1 MAPTRTRRRIA
12 ARMTRPAAP
21 ELTPHM
27 MLPPNPELVEE
38 SKRTGVPEGLLA
50 SAGWTWR
57 ILVIALGVTLLG
69 MLAKKLELAVLPLF
83 AALLIRALLN
93 PVHARLRRWGMP
105 RGAAALLT
113 VVVAVAVLGGVGTY
127 VVNRAAAEYPALVEQ
142 VNTLVTRTQ
151 DWLVT
156 GPLKLQRKSVD
167 NVGNQFVGF
176 LQNQQSTI
184 LSGVVTA
191 GRTVFDAA
199 TGIVLTFF
207 LTIFLLLDGD
217 RIWEW
222 ITNLF
227 SRRQRLRVD
236 AVGSSMWATLTGYI
250 TGTFLVGLFHGV
262 VMGATLA
269 ILGVPL
275 VAPLAVL
282 IFIGGLIPIIGIVL
296 FGGLALLVTLV
307 TNGPT
312 AAVIVLVVLVVENQ
326 IEGHLLQPLIVG
338 RHVKLHP
345 MAIALTLVSASVI
358 AGIPGAIFGVP
369 IVASIN
375 AAARVLHGNEETPD
389 PDQPE
394 ALQDAVDDAIDR
406 EVDRED
412 GLDPTRDDEGD
423 GPPPPPSLDSV
434 AGRPAT

>member
-1 MAPTRTRRRIA
+1 
-12 ARMTRPAAP
+12 
-21 ELTPHM
+21 M
-27 MLPPNPELVEE
+27 MLPPNPELVARARQE
-38 SKRTGVPEGLLA
+38 GVPEGLLA

-57 ILVIALGVTLLG
+57 ILVIAAGVTLLG

-83 AALLIRALLN
+83 TAILMRALLN
-93 PVHARLRRWGMP
+93 PLHARLRRWGVP

-113 VVVAVAVLGGVGTY
+113 VAVAVAVLGGVGTY
-127 VVNRAAAEYPALVEQ
+127 VVNRAVAEYPALVEQ

-167 NVGNQFVGF
+167 NVGNQFVTF

-184 LSGVVTA
+184 LSGVVSA

-207 LTIFLLLDGD
+207 LTIFLLIDGD

-222 ITNLF
+222 ITGLF
-227 SRRQRLRVD
+227 SKRQRLRVD

-262 VMGATLA
+262 AMGATLA

-312 AAVIVLVVLVVENQ
+312 AAVVVLIVLVVENQ
-326 IEGHLLQPLIVG
+326 IEGHLLQPLVVG

-345 MAIALTLVSASVI
+345 MAIALTLVAASVI

-375 AAARVLHGNEETPD
+375 AAARVLHGNEDVPD

-406 EVDRED
+406 EVEREE
-412 GLDPTRDDEGD
+412 GRDPTRDDDGD

>member
-1 MAPTRTRRRIA
+1 
-12 ARMTRPAAP
+12 
-21 ELTPHM
+21 M
-27 MLPPNPELVEE
+27 MLPPNPELVARAKQE
-38 SKRTGVPEGLLA
+38 GVPEGLLA

-57 ILVIALGVTLLG
+57 ILVIAAGVTLLG

-83 AALLIRALLN
+83 TAILMRALLN
-93 PVHARLRRWGMP
+93 PLHARLRRWGVP

-113 VVVAVAVLGGVGTY
+113 VIVAVAVLGGVGTY
-127 VVNRAAAEYPALVEQ
+127 VVNRAVAEYPALVEQ

-167 NVGNQFVGF
+167 NVGNQFVSF

-184 LSGVVTA
+184 LSGVVSA

-207 LTIFLLLDGD
+207 LTIFLLIDGD

-222 ITNLF
+222 ITGLF
-227 SRRQRLRVD
+227 SKRQRLRVD

-262 VMGATLA
+262 AMGATLA

-312 AAVIVLVVLVVENQ
+312 AAVVVLIVLVVENQ
-326 IEGHLLQPLIVG
+326 IEGHLLQPLVVG

-345 MAIALTLVSASVI
+345 MAIALTLVAASVI

-375 AAARVLHGNEETPD
+375 AAARVLHGNEDVPD

-394 ALQDAVDDAIDR
+394 ALQDAVDEAIDR
-406 EVDRED
+406 EVEREE
-412 GLDPTRDDEGD
+412 GRDPTQDDEGD
-423 GPPPPPSLDSV
+423 GPPPAGPPPSALDGV
-434 AGRPAT
+434 AGRPAS